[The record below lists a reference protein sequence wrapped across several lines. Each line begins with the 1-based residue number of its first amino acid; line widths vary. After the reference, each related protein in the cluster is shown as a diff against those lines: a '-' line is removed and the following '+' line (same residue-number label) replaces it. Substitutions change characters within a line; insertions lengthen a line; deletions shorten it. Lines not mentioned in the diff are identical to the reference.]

1 MPFDGRAANPINNQE
16 TDYSKTPQ
24 YASRLRLF
32 RELGEKPWVA
42 LRRGDLRARGWVL
55 TEAYTKRMMQ
65 GGPHQPITENDV
77 KMEFE
82 QKGVDMRIG
91 IDVATLAIKRIVD
104 RILLV
109 SGDMDMIPAMK
120 LARREGIQVV
130 VVQVGS
136 RRLSPE
142 LIEDSD
148 LVRQFTILTT

>member
-1 MPFDGRAANPINNQE
+1 
-16 TDYSKTPQ
+16 
-24 YASRLRLF
+24 
-32 RELGEKPWVA
+32 
-42 LRRGDLRARGWVL
+42 
-55 TEAYTKRMMQ
+55 
-65 GGPHQPITENDV
+65 
-77 KMEFE
+77 
-82 QKGVDMRIG
+82 MRIG